1 MTIYDDYLNYT
12 EEYKKIY
19 GEKTII
25 LMQVGSF
32 FECYALIDSNNNKKY
47 FGSEIN
53 NFSQICDMTISK
65 KSGCSCNGHD
75 VVMAG
80 FGTAQI
86 EKYIKKL
93 QDQGYTIVVFTQD
106 NQAKNT
112 CRSLYGIFS
121 PGTYF
126 GNENDE
132 RLSNNITCVWLH
144 YVKSDFI
151 TKREN
156 ITIGIANIDILTGK
170 TSINEFSHDYYN
182 NPTTFDQLEKYIA
195 IYKPSEVILITN
207 MEKST
212 EVFEN
217 VINYTNIQSS
227 KIHKVFLNKISKIDT
242 IEGEKKNIKTSTSFN
257 EANKEIFSLSSY
269 AKNCEKQN
277 YQEAII
283 NKFYKNS
290 EYNKDF
296 YNYSIAS
303 QAFCFLLDFINNHNP
318 NLIKNISYPI
328 FENYSDKLVL
338 ANHTLKQL
346 NIISDERYSGKL
358 SCILNLLNN
367 NITNIGKRKFNY
379 ELLNPI
385 TNIEKLND
393 YYDVTEFLLKDENY
407 EFIRQQLNSIK
418 DIEKFQRK
426 LILNKVS
433 PRDFCILYEN
443 LNEVKNIYNSELF
456 NNQNNINTKDL
467 YNVLSNY
474 LNKYVPFY
482 KNLISFIDN
491 INNFINDHF
500 NMEKASN
507 INIEKLSNY
516 DIQELDFI
524 NKDVSIELNNKMR
537 LSVDARDQIECI
549 RLYLS
554 ELISKTEKSTKLTK
568 SSDFVKLHETSK
580 MEASLIITKR
590 RATLLESEINKLIT
604 KGEKLVK
611 LQYISKFSQ
620 SKEIFELNLETFYQK
635 NHGSNNTTIAIYND
649 QISEITNTM
658 QNSKDSLVSFLSNVY
673 NKIVDNFINFINFSE
688 SELQNMRENEIKNE
702 KKENYYVNFSDF
714 SNKSKLSIIIEFIAV
729 IDNTQN
735 RCYLA
740 NKYNYCKPIIKENRE
755 KSETNNETNKSYVDF
770 KKIRH
775 PLIEHLNSKE
785 LYVTNDLNLGLHG
798 EKNGIL
804 LYGTNAVGKTSFI
817 KSIGISLIMAQSGL
831 YVPCSEFTYYPYN
844 YLFTRILG
852 NDNIFKGLSTFA
864 VEMSELRTI
873 LKNANENSIIL
884 GDELCSGTESTSA
897 LSIFVSGL
905 EVINKIKS
913 SYIFAT
919 HFHEILDYDEIKLLI
934 ENKMEIYHMSVIFDR
949 EKKKLIYDR
958 KLKQGSGE
966 TMYGLEVCKSLDL
979 PDNFLDRAYEIR
991 KKYNC
996 NNAKNDTILDK
1007 KSSSYNAKKIKNL
1020 DCEICKINKA
1030 SEVHHLQFQKN
1041 ADINNIINGEFHKN
1055 NKANLIN
1062 ICEECHDKIHEK
1074 NIQFKFVKTSDGYEL
1089 TESEDNDSESI
1100 NNVFSEK
1107 LKLKKPRKKNN
1118 ILEK

>member
-1 MTIYDDYLNYT
+1 MFFD
-12 EEYKKIY
+12 
-19 GEKTII
+19 II
-25 LMQVGSF
+25 
-32 FECYALIDSNNNKKY
+32 
-47 FGSEIN
+47 
-53 NFSQICDMTISK
+53 
-65 KSGCSCNGHD
+65 
-75 VVMAG
+75 
-80 FGTAQI
+80 
-86 EKYIKKL
+86 
-93 QDQGYTIVVFTQD
+93 
-106 NQAKNT
+106 
-112 CRSLYGIFS
+112 
-121 PGTYF
+121 
-126 GNENDE
+126 
-132 RLSNNITCVWLH
+132 
-144 YVKSDFI
+144 
-151 TKREN
+151 
-156 ITIGIANIDILTGK
+156 
-170 TSINEFSHDYYN
+170 
-182 NPTTFDQLEKYIA
+182 
-195 IYKPSEVILITN
+195 
-207 MEKST
+207 
-212 EVFEN
+212 
-217 VINYTNIQSS
+217 
-227 KIHKVFLNKISKIDT
+227 
-242 IEGEKKNIKTSTSFN
+242 
-257 EANKEIFSLSSY
+257 
-269 AKNCEKQN
+269 
-277 YQEAII
+277 
-283 NKFYKNS
+283 KFYKNS

-303 QAFCFLLDFINNHNP
+303 QAFCFLLDFVNNHNP
-318 NLIKNISYPI
+318 NLVKNISYPI
-328 FENYSDKLVL
+328 FENYSEKLVL
-338 ANHTLKQL
+338 ANHSLKQL

-426 LILNKVS
+426 LLLNKVS
-433 PRDFCILYEN
+433 PKDFCVLYEN
-443 LNEVKNIYNSELF
+443 LNETKNIYNSELF
-456 NNQNNINTKDL
+456 NVNYHNNTKV
-467 YNVLSNY
+467 NCFNNFLSIY

-482 KNLISFIDN
+482 NNLINFIDN
-491 INNFINDHF
+491 INEFIEQNFNI
-500 NMEKASN
+500 EKANN

-524 NKDVSIELNNKMR
+524 NKKVSIELNNKMR

-554 ELISKTEKSTKLTK
+554 ELISKSEKSAKLTK
-568 SSDFVKLHETSK
+568 ASDFVKLHETSK

-590 RATLLESEINKLIT
+590 RAALLECEINKLVS
-604 KGEKLVK
+604 KGEKIIK
-611 LQYISKFSQ
+611 LQYISKFTQ
-620 SKEIFELNLETFYQK
+620 CEETFDLNLETFYQK
-635 NHGSNNTTIAIYND
+635 NHGSNNTTIIIYND

-658 QNSKDSLVSFLSNVY
+658 QNSKDSLVSFLSNIY
-673 NKIVDNFINFINFSE
+673 NKIVNNFIDIIKFSE
-688 SELQNMRENEIKNE
+688 IELKHMRENNKKNNE
-702 KKENYYVNFSDF
+702 KNNQKNIKQIDNINYTDF
-714 SNKSKLSIIIEFIAV
+714 SNKSKLSIIIEFIAT
-729 IDNTQN
+729 IDNAQN
-735 RCYLA
+735 RSYIA
-740 NKYNYCKPIIKENRE
+740 NKYNYCKPKIKENNKKIFKINE
-755 KSETNNETNKSYVDF
+755 NTETNKSYVDF

-775 PLIEHLNSKE
+775 PLIEHLNNKE
-785 LYVTNDLNLGLHG
+785 LYVTNDLNLGLEG

-919 HFHEILDYDEIKLLI
+919 HFHEILDYEEIKFLRQN
-934 ENKMEIYHMSVIFDR
+934 EMEIYHMSVVFDR
-949 EKKKLIYDR
+949 EKNKLIYDR
-958 KLKQGSGE
+958 KLKLGSGE

-979 PDNFLDRAYEIR
+979 PNNFLDRAYEIR

-1041 ADINNIINGEFHKN
+1041 ADINNIINDEFHKN

-1062 ICEECHDKIHEK
+1062 ICEQCHDKIHET
-1074 NIQFKFVKTSDGYEL
+1074 NIQYKFVKTNEGYEL

-1107 LKLKKPRKKNN
+1107 LKLKKQRKKTNN
-1118 ILEK
+1118 LEK

>member
-19 GEKTII
+19 GEKTIV

-32 FECYALIDSNNNKKY
+32 FECYALVDSNNNKKY

-53 NFSQICDMTISK
+53 FFSQTCDMTISK
-65 KSGCSCNGHD
+65 KSACSCKGYD

-93 QDQGYTIVVFTQD
+93 QDHGYTIVVFTQD
-106 NQAKNT
+106 VQAKNT
-112 CRSLYGIFS
+112 SRSLYGIFS

-132 RLSNNITCVWLH
+132 RLSNNITCIWLH
-144 YVKSDFI
+144 YVKNDFI

-156 ITIGIANIDILTGK
+156 ITIGIGNIDILTGK
-170 TSINEFSHDYYN
+170 TSINEFSHDYFN

-195 IYKPSEVILITN
+195 IYKPSEVILISN
-207 MEKST
+207 MSKESDI
-212 EVFEN
+212 FEH
-217 VINYTNIQSS
+217 VISYTNIQSS
-227 KIHKVFLNKISKIDT
+227 KIHKVFINQNYDSNEIEREKKKITTSTNFNDLNK
-242 IEGEKKNIKTSTSFN
+242 EL
-257 EANKEIFSLSSY
+257 FSLASY

-283 NKFYKNS
+283 NKFYNNS

-303 QAFCFLLDFINNHNP
+303 QAFCFLLDFVNNHNP
-318 NLIKNISYPI
+318 NLVKNISYPI
-328 FENYSDKLVL
+328 FENYSEKLVL
-338 ANHTLKQL
+338 ANHSLKQL
-346 NIISDERYSGKL
+346 NIISDERYSGKF
-358 SCILNLLNN
+358 SCLLNLLNN

-426 LILNKVS
+426 LLLNKVS
-433 PRDFCILYEN
+433 PKDFCVLYEN
-443 LNEVKNIYNSELF
+443 LNETKNIYNSELF
-456 NNQNNINTKDL
+456 RYNKDL
-467 YNVLSNY
+467 YNFLSNY

-482 KNLISFIDN
+482 NNLIGFIDN
-491 INNFINDHF
+491 INEFIEQNFNI
-500 NMEKASN
+500 EKANN

-524 NKDVSIELNNKMR
+524 NKKVSIELNNKMR

-554 ELISKTEKSTKLTK
+554 ELISKSEKSTKLTK
-568 SSDFVKLHETSK
+568 ASEFVKLHETSK

-590 RATLLESEINKLIT
+590 RAALLECEINKLVS
-604 KGEKLVK
+604 KDEKVIK
-611 LQYISKFSQ
+611 LQYISKFTQ
-620 SKEIFELNLETFYQK
+620 CEENFDLNLETFYQK
-635 NHGSNNTTIAIYND
+635 NHGSNNTIISIYND

-658 QNSKDSLVSFLSNVY
+658 QNSKDSLLSFLSTIY
-673 NKIVDNFINFINFSE
+673 NKIVNEFTDFIRFSE
-688 SELQNMRENEIKNE
+688 NELKYMRENNE
-702 KKENYYVNFSDF
+702 KNNENNIKQTDDINYTDF
-714 SNKSKLSIIIEFIAV
+714 SNKSKLSIIIEFIAT
-729 IDNTQN
+729 IDNAQN
-735 RCYLA
+735 RSYIA
-740 NKYNYCKPIIKENRE
+740 NKYNYCKPIIKENKKK
-755 KSETNNETNKSYVDF
+755 KSIIDEIENSKSYVDF

-775 PLIEHLNSKE
+775 PLIEHLNNKE
-785 LYVTNDLNLGLHG
+785 LYVTNDLNLGFEG

-919 HFHEILDYDEIKLLI
+919 HFHEILDYEEIKFLTQ
-934 ENKMEIYHMSVIFDR
+934 NQMEIYHMSVMFDR

-958 KLKQGSGE
+958 KLKPGSGE

-979 PDNFLDRAYEIR
+979 PNNFLDRAYEIR
-991 KKYNC
+991 KKYN
-996 NNAKNDTILDK
+996 NTTKSDSILDK

-1030 SEVHHLQFQKN
+1030 CEVHHLQFQKN
-1041 ADINNIINGEFHKN
+1041 ADSKNIINGEFHKN

-1062 ICEECHDKIHEK
+1062 ICEQCHDKIHET
-1074 NIQFKFVKTSDGYEL
+1074 NIQYKFVKTNQGYEL
-1089 TESEDNDSESI
+1089 TESEDNDSEI
-1100 NNVFSEK
+1100 VNNVFSEK
-1107 LKLKKPRKKNN
+1107 LKLKKPRKKINN
-1118 ILEK
+1118 LEK

>member
-12 EEYKKIY
+12 KEYKKIY

-32 FECYALIDSNNNKKY
+32 FECYALVDSNNNKKY

-65 KSGCSCNGHD
+65 KSGCSCNGYD

-93 QDQGYTIVVFTQD
+93 QEQGYTIVVFTQD
-106 NQAKNT
+106 NQVKNT

-144 YVKSDFI
+144 YIKNDFI

-170 TSINEFSHDYYN
+170 TTINEFSHDYYN

-195 IYKPSEVILITN
+195 IYKPSEVIMITN
-207 MEKST
+207 ICKDT
-212 EVFEN
+212 EIFDN

-227 KIHKVFLNKISKIDT
+227 KIHKVFLNEISELDIDDGNRKKIT
-242 IEGEKKNIKTSTSFN
+242 TSTNFN
-257 EANKEIFSLSSY
+257 DANKEIFSLSSY

-283 NKFYKNS
+283 NKFYRNS

-318 NLIKNISYPI
+318 NLVKNISYPV

-338 ANHTLKQL
+338 ANHSLKQL
-346 NIISDERYSGKL
+346 NIISDERYSGKF

-385 TNIEKLND
+385 TDIEKLND
-393 YYDVTEFLLKDENY
+393 YYNVTEFLLKDNNY
-407 EFIRQQLNSIK
+407 EFIRQQINSIK

-433 PRDFCILYEN
+433 PKDFCILYEN

-456 NNQNNINTKDL
+456 RSNKEL
-467 YNVLSNY
+467 YNFLSNY

-482 KNLISFIDN
+482 KKLISFIDN
-491 INNFINDHF
+491 INNFIDENF
-500 NMEKASN
+500 IIEKATN

-524 NKDVSIELNNKMR
+524 NKNVSIELNNKMKM
-537 LSVDARDQIECI
+537 SVDARDQIECI

-554 ELISKTEKSTKLTK
+554 ELISKTEKSSKFTK
-568 SSDFVKLHETSK
+568 SSEFVKLHETSK

-590 RATLLESEINKLIT
+590 RAAILESEINKLIS
-604 KGEKLVK
+604 KNEKIIK
-611 LQYISKFSQ
+611 LQYISKFTQ
-620 SKEIFELNLETFYQK
+620 CQEIFELNLNTFYQK

-649 QISEITNTM
+649 QISEITHTM
-658 QNSKDSLVSFLSNVY
+658 QNSKDSLVSFLSNIY
-673 NKIVDNFINFINFSE
+673 NKIVNNFIDFIKFSE
-688 SELQNMRENEIKNE
+688 TELKNMRENQSIQTKKKIKE
-702 KKENYYVNFSDF
+702 QTDIINYSDF
-714 SNKSKLSIIIEFIAV
+714 CNKSKLSIIIEFIAI
-729 IDNTQN
+729 IDNAQN
-735 RCYLA
+735 RCYIA
-740 NKYNYCKPIIKENRE
+740 NKYNYCKPIIKEN
-755 KSETNNETNKSYVDF
+755 NETNLETSKSYIDF

-775 PLIEHLNSKE
+775 PLIEHLNNKE
-785 LYVTNDLNLGLHG
+785 LYVTNDLNLGLEG

-919 HFHEILDYDEIKLLI
+919 HFHEILDYDEIKLLT
-934 ENKMEIYHMSVIFDR
+934 EKKMEIFHMSVIFDR

-1030 SEVHHLQFQKN
+1030 CEVHHLQFQKN
-1041 ADINNIINGEFHKN
+1041 ANSKNIINGEFHKN

-1062 ICEECHDKIHEK
+1062 ICEQCHDKIHEQ
-1074 NIQFKFVKTSDGYEL
+1074 NIEYKFAKTSDGYEL
-1089 TESEDNDSESI
+1089 TESEDNQEI
-1100 NNVFSEK
+1100 LSEK
-1107 LKLKKPRKKNN
+1107 LKVRKPRKKNN
-1118 ILEK
+1118 ILEN